1 VTAFLAA
8 HLFSMALVL
17 VTALLLVRLLREHR
31 APASTLAWGLAIALI
46 PYLGIPLYLL
56 LGGRKT
62 RDMKRR
68 KGGLYPVL
76 GVAEREGDPGDGA
89 AVRSLRSAGIPAPW
103 TGNAVRLISDGG
115 VAYGE
120 LVELIESARESLS
133 VATFIL
139 GHDDVGRAIVERLAR
154 RASEGVEVR
163 LLLDALGCLKTRGRF
178 VEPLRRAG
186 GQVAVFLPVFP
197 WHRKWSANLR
207 NHRKLAVA
215 DGCRALVG
223 GMNLAKEYLGP
234 APDPA
239 RWHDAVAALEG
250 PAVGEICR
258 VFAAD
263 WRFATG
269 DQLPEPHAASLA
281 ARGAAPMAVVAS
293 GPDAPGD
300 SIRDALLSAV
310 IEARRRIWLATPY
323 FVPDPALLDVLALR
337 ARSGCDVRVVVPRR
351 SNHVLADRVRRPALR
366 KLVDAGASVFLF
378 DAGMLHAKLVAV
390 DEEVGF
396 VGSANLDMRSLF
408 LNYELAAVLLG
419 STEVAQVATCI
430 DAYARQ
436 GDRQSAGATEL
447 RPWGSELLE
456 DALQTL
462 APLL

>member
-1 VTAFLAA
+1 MTGFLAA
-8 HLFSMALVL
+8 HLLSVALVL
-17 VTALLLVRLLREHR
+17 ITALLLVKLLREHR

-46 PYLGIPLYLL
+46 PYVGIPLYLL

-62 RDMKRR
+62 RDVARR

-76 GVAEREGDPGDGA
+76 GVTEHGGDPGDGA

-103 TGNAVRLISDGG
+103 PGNAVRLISDGQ
-115 VAYGE
+115 VAYTA
-120 LVELIESARESLS
+120 LLELIDSAQETLS

-139 GHDDVGRAIVERLAR
+139 GRDDVGRALVERLAR
-154 RASEGVEVR
+154 RAGEGVRVR
-163 LLLDALGCLKTRGRF
+163 LLLDALGCLKTRNRF

-186 GQVAVFLPVFP
+186 GEVAIFLPVFP

-223 GMNLAKEYLGP
+223 GMNLAAEYLGP
-234 APDPA
+234 GVDPA
-239 RWHDAVAALEG
+239 RWHDAVASVEG
-250 PAVGEICR
+250 PAVGELCR

-263 WRFATG
+263 WHFATG
-269 DQLPEPHAASLA
+269 QHLPELA
-281 ARGAAPMAVVAS
+281 TAAPRGTAPVAVVAS

-300 SIRDALLSAV
+300 AIRDALLSAV

-366 KLVDAGASVFLF
+366 KLVDAGASVFFF

-419 STEVAQVATCI
+419 PNEVAQVATCI
-430 DAYARQ
+430 DTYARQ
-436 GDRQSAGATEL
+436 GLRQGEDSAEL